1 MVESLTPNRKVVRLS
16 LGPSEIVV
24 GGVNT
29 VLSSPSIPR
38 RSALEQGTELPT
50 APGRRSINGCP
61 LLWVCVHGVC
71 VHCCVCALGWVNAE
85 NEFRAWVAILGCM
98 SRHLVGWFCSIIHTV
113 SWCSCF
119 SPCTAHVCF
128 WLTVLSSESTA
139 MFLSQQINMYN

>member
-16 LGPSEIVV
+16 RGPSEIVV

-38 RSALEQGTELPT
+38 RSALEQGTEVPT

-85 NEFRAWVAILGCM
+85 NEFRVWVAILGCM
-98 SRHLVGWFCSIIHTV
+98 SRHWIILLNHTY
-113 SWCSCF
+113 SF
-119 SPCTAHVCF
+119 
-128 WLTVLSSESTA
+128 L
-139 MFLSQQINMYN
+139 MFLLQSMHCTRLFLIDSFEHWKHSYVFIPADKYV